1 MLKDAIK
8 RHRCRAWQVQAQTAR
23 CGMHLDCIHGCRL
36 LIITNG
42 FFFILFD
49 VKLDLTPLIEQ
60 GGVNVT

>member
-1 MLKDAIK
+1 MPRMAGASTNSKV
-8 RHRCRAWQVQAQTAR
+8 RHAQTAYTA
-23 CGMHLDCIHGCRL
+23 GL
-36 LIITNG
+36 LITNG